1 MPDKIQTA
9 TCQAASSEA
18 PASLYFGKVMHA
30 RLKPRHH
37 RFNYNIFSL
46 VIDLDRLKEA
56 GSLSKIFSFAKRNLV
71 SFYEEDHGPRDG
83 SGLRAFVD
91 GLLAIQNIQ
100 KPEKILLWCNPR
112 VLGYTFNP
120 LSIYFCYDSAG
131 DVSALVYQVHN
142 TFGQSHC
149 YVAPVATNPS
159 QAASIRQDADKR
171 FYVSPFL
178 DMDLSYRFR
187 IAPPSSSL
195 KIRILETD
203 QTGPILSATFSG
215 QRKALKTANLLLGIL
230 KTGGL
235 TWKIMAGIHFEAMV
249 LWFKGLSVRP
259 RPAPPEPFSAGREEA
274 KLAPGE

>member
-1 MPDKIQTA
+1 MPIEARSNPRPTA
-9 TCQAASSEA
+9 STEPA
-18 PASLYFGKVMHA
+18 ASLYFGKVMHA
-30 RLKPRHH
+30 RMKPTSH
-37 RFNYNIFSL
+37 RFNYTIFSL
-46 VIDLDRLKEA
+46 VINIDQLNEA
-56 GSLSKIFSFAKRNLV
+56 GQISRIFSCGKRNLV
-71 SFYEEDHGPRDG
+71 SFHEVDHGPKDG
-83 SGLRAFVD
+83 SSLRGFVD
-91 GLLAIQNIQ
+91 GLLASQNIE

-112 VLGYTFNP
+112 VMGYTFNP
-120 LSIYFCYDSAG
+120 LSIYFCYDQRG
-131 DVSALVYQVHN
+131 EVTALVYQVHN

-149 YVAPVATNPS
+149 YVAPVATNAS
-159 QAASIRQDADKR
+159 KRASIRQDADKR

-187 IAPPSSSL
+187 IAPPCDSL

-259 RPAPPEPFSAGREEA
+259 RPAPPEAFSPGRDA
-274 KLAPGE
+274 TKLAPGE